1 MLFRSLCY
9 PIDGS
14 PPGSPVPGILQM
26 RTLEWVAI
34 SFSRGSSQPRDQT
47 WSPALQTDALPSE
60 PPGKPIYAL
69 GAQKQGAAT
78 KGLTDGE
85 ATRSASPPHPRS
97 RRPLRFT
104 SQAGTAW
111 SQRHHTPARHTD
123 HTRFPGM
130 AATQLASLA
139 LMVPLQGSSGSL
151 EGRRSWIVQATLGD
165 SYSPSLGGPAHW

>member
-1 MLFRSLCY
+1 MDPGGHARRPWAWPHWCSHCYHGFEPGLGLPDKKRSV
-9 PIDGS
+9 DRAGK
-14 PPGSPVPGILQM
+14 
-26 RTLEWVAI
+26 
-34 SFSRGSSQPRDQT
+34 
-47 WSPALQTDALPSE
+47 LPSARRARCLGHPAWVGE
-60 PPGKPIYAL
+60 GCAL

-123 HTRFPGM
+123 HTWFPGM

-165 SYSPSLGGPAHW
+165 SYSPSLGEPAHW